1 MRLCVMIVGG
11 DLFQGLFDVIL
22 DVVSAETKKTVTMG
36 QVNHAST
43 GVYVVWL
50 STSKTAG
57 DVLEWVS
64 VSCLSACFPQLP
76 IF

>member
-1 MRLCVMIVGG
+1 MRLGVMFVGG

-22 DVVSAETKKTVTMG
+22 DVVSAETTKTVTMG
-36 QVNHAST
+36 IVHHAST

-64 VSCLSACFPQLP
+64 VSAF
-76 IF
+76 

>member
-1 MRLCVMIVGG
+1 MLFWV
-11 DLFQGLFDVIL
+11 LFQQRQ
-22 DVVSAETKKTVTMG
+22 KKTVTMG

-57 DVLEWVS
+57 DVLERVS
-64 VSCLSACFPQLP
+64 AAVASSPSRDIGDGNPFLRRSKFLQEK
-76 IF
+76 